1 VNARRA
7 RTAEL
12 GIRIAY
18 DLNYPEE
25 GHDGI
30 QLHPG
35 DTGGSFFE
43 MDQMTMEG
51 GDAVGG
57 PWYPAGKN
65 WQPYVRT
72 DRVSGISGIE
82 LQSPEPE
89 RLARRWAE
97 MAEVDLGEDDEGNP
111 SFEFDNCSVR
121 VVPDD
126 DGRGEGLGGIDV
138 TTVDRDAV
146 LAGAEARGCAVSD
159 DEVRVAG
166 LRVYLR

>member
-1 VNARRA
+1 MGGALPWDLPWACQGAPVAPGW
-7 RTAEL
+7 L
-12 GIRIAY
+12 GWAVTGA
-18 DLNYPEE
+18 LVVAQAPSLWQANQAGNY
-25 GHDGI
+25 
-30 QLHPG
+30 
-35 DTGGSFFE
+35 
-43 MDQMTMEG
+43 
-51 GDAVGG
+51 
-57 PWYPAGKN
+57 
-65 WQPYVRT
+65 
-72 DRVSGISGIE
+72 
-82 LQSPEPE
+82 EPE